1 MCWRTGGQGRNKQGH
16 ASTSKSRQPT
26 VETAACSIP
35 GPTAVRL
42 VLFHF
47 TGGEAEPCAHTAAL
61 ESMLLTDTLLCLP
74 LQGQRGW
81 GGASGPHVE
90 CVWGMGVARKASLR
104 DECEQGFVHGTEDGL
119 GLLGAWSG
127 SGVCWPLCTLT
138 HGHGGPWPPQMSP
151 GMSALCLLRSN
162 CFVGC
167 SQMSSRGSL
176 NWTNPY
182 FDF

>member
-1 MCWRTGGQGRNKQGH
+1 MCWGTGGQGRNKQGH

-81 GGASGPHVE
+81 GGPQGPTWSVCGEWAWPGRRPSGMNVSRDLFMGQRMG
-90 CVWGMGVARKASLR
+90 WGCSGLGRV
-104 DECEQGFVHGTEDGL
+104 QGFAGPSAL
-119 GLLGAWSG
+119 SLMAM
-127 SGVCWPLCTLT
+127 
-138 HGHGGPWPPQMSP
+138 GGPGHPR
-151 GMSALCLLRSN
+151 CLQ
-162 CFVGC
+162 G
-167 SQMSSRGSL
+167 
-176 NWTNPY
+176 
-182 FDF
+182 